1 MTAVVV
7 MAACNGG
14 MVYDRYTNTPVLGWE
29 KNDTLYYSV
38 PAVKS
43 GGTYAANLGLRTTDS
58 YPFTSLTL
66 IVEQRKVAADKAVTV
81 VTDTVACQLTDRKGN
96 AAGKGISYHQYQFPV
111 TELTLQDGDS
121 LFVSIRHD
129 MKREILPGI
138 SDVGFSLTRTK

>member
-1 MTAVVV
+1 M
-7 MAACNGG
+7 
-14 MVYDRYTNTPVLGWE
+14 
-29 KNDTLYYSV
+29 
-38 PAVKS
+38 
-43 GGTYAANLGLRTTDS
+43 
-58 YPFTSLTL
+58 
-66 IVEQRKVAADKAVTV
+66 EQRKVAADKAVTV

-111 TELTLQDGDS
+111 TELMLQDGDS